1 VVENYPNQQVWVDLV
16 NSRDTG
22 MLWVAFIALCA
33 VLWLWNARFVY
44 PQLLPLARRVV
55 LVVFF
60 ASAVIAAVLIGV
72 SA

>member
-1 VVENYPNQQVWVDLV
+1 VYPNRQAWVDLV
-16 NSRDTG
+16 NHRDSG

-33 VLWLWNARFVY
+33 VVWLWNARFVY
-44 PQLLPLARRVV
+44 PQLLPLARRAV

-60 ASAVIAAVLIGV
+60 VSAVVAAIYIGV